1 LPATLDILTTGAIV
15 AFTRSVVP
23 GLLIISTCLPAAD
36 LAKEPTKE
44 LAREGNRWWS
54 RIQVIA
60 DDKMEGRNTGSE
72 GYLRAA
78 QYVAQEFE
86 RAGLKP
92 AGTHSYFQPV
102 KFTVTQIDEKNS
114 SLALVKAGQLTP
126 LVLGDD
132 AALTVRP
139 GLAPKF
145 EAEAVFCGYCLVIPE
160 YKIDD
165 LAGLDLKGKV
175 VVYISGGPPE
185 VPSALRSHYSS
196 GGERAAA
203 YRRAG
208 AIGTVTIANP
218 RSMDIPWERST
229 LSRLNATMSLATN
242 GSDEQSGIV
251 FGARINPASANKVLA
266 ASGHTF
272 EELLALADAGKP
284 LPHFP
289 LNLGFRAT
297 EAMTSSAVE
306 SPNVVGIYPGADPKL
321 KEQYLIFSAHLDH
334 LGMGGAIN
342 GDSIY
347 NGAMD
352 DGSGIASILEIAAML
367 KEQKIKLKRSVIF
380 MAATAEEKGELGSRY
395 FAAHPTVPQHSIVA
409 DLNLD
414 MYLPLFPLKYLE
426 VQGLNESTLGIDI
439 REAAKKAGVII
450 QADKEP
456 DRNLFIRSDQ
466 YSYVQ
471 HGVPALAFKFGY
483 ELGSPE
489 EKIALAWRRDRYH
502 APSDD
507 LNQPVDKPAAA
518 LFNRILL
525 ETGVRVANAP
535 DRPRWSPDSFFKRFE

>member
-1 LPATLDILTTGAIV
+1 MTLTQ
-15 AFTRSVVP
+15 RSFI
-23 GLLIISTCLPAAD
+23 GLFLISSCLPGAD
-36 LAKEPTKE
+36 LAK
-44 LAREGNRWWS
+44 EGNRWWS
-54 RIQVIA
+54 RIQVVA

-72 GYLRAA
+72 GYRRAA

-92 AGTHSYFQPV
+92 AGTSSYFQPV
-102 KFTVTQIDEKNS
+102 KFTVTQIVEKDS
-114 SLALVKAGQLTP
+114 SLALVKGSQVTP
-126 LVLGDD
+126 LVLGED
-132 AALTVRP
+132 AALTVRA
-139 GLAPKF
+139 GLAPKY

-175 VVYISGGPPE
+175 VVYISGGPPG
-185 VPSALRSHYSS
+185 VPSELRAHYSS

-203 YRRAG
+203 FRRAG
-208 AIGTVTIANP
+208 ATGSVSIANP
-218 RSMDIPWERST
+218 KSMDIPWERST
-229 LSRLNATMSLATN
+229 LSRLNATMSLADP
-242 GSDEQSGIV
+242 GSNEQSGLV

-266 ASGHTF
+266 SSGHTF
-272 EELLALADAGKP
+272 EELLALADSGKP

-289 LNLGFRAT
+289 LNVSFRAT
-297 EAMTSSAVE
+297 EKLDSSTIE

-321 KEQYLIFSAHLDH
+321 KDQYVIFSAHLDH
-334 LGMGGAIN
+334 LGVGGAIN

-395 FAAHPTVPQHSIVA
+395 FASHPTVPQQTIIA
-409 DLNLD
+409 DLNID
-414 MYLPLFPLKYLE
+414 MFLPLFPLKYLE
-426 VQGLNESTLGIDI
+426 VQGVNESTLGADI
-439 REAAKKAGVII
+439 REAAKKYGVII

-489 EKIALAWRRDRYH
+489 EKIALAWRHDRYH

-518 LFNRILL
+518 LFNRILMD
-525 ETGVRVANAP
+525 TGVRVANAP
-535 DRPRWSPDSFFKRFE
+535 DRPHWLPNSFFKRFEKSGS